1 MLYIRIKGGDRMKIL
16 FINHSSNFIYGA
28 TKSLTYLLKM
38 SDFKYDLIIPRSKS
52 INNDEIK
59 NIVGCKLSNI
69 YRCYVPLK
77 NSGYYGCK
85 TLKLKHKVIYMLK
98 NLQAYL
104 FLFQIKNII
113 NKNDYDIIY
122 LNSLVLYPLIN
133 KKNKY
138 IIHIRE
144 IFEGNSNLKKK
155 IVNKLCQA
163 KGVFFID
170 KSTEQPFSDYLG
182 SFLTLNNPIDMRSVK
197 KIEVAKIKEEV
208 GIKEEEDIIFSIIGT
223 SQEAKGIEFVIKAF
237 KNAKKSN
244 AYLLIVGN
252 HKNNKYSDYCKLVAK
267 DSEKIIFL
275 EEMKE
280 IEKIYA
286 ISDYIIRGESIFGI
300 GRTVY
305 EGLYSGCKVILP
317 SSKKENEAMPDD
329 LKGFEENVL
338 FYQVRNID
346 HLSSVIKERSKCDKS
361 KVKVRSNIEQYKEK
375 WSNYLLKCNN

>member
-1 MLYIRIKGGDRMKIL
+1 MKIL